1 MCYTGVRLIIERK
14 GESMRFLHTADLHI
28 GKRVNE
34 FSMLED
40 QEYILRQILKTADK
54 EQVEAVLIAGD
65 VYDKQVPS
73 AEAVRLFDWFLTQ
86 LNSRKLPV
94 IVIGGNHDSVERLSF
109 GAQIMEESGV
119 YLTQSYDGKVVPV
132 RLEDEYG
139 PVNLW
144 MLPFLKPA
152 MVKRFFSEQDIVT
165 YQDALETVIG
175 NMELN
180 REERNLLIAHQF
192 VTGAVTGGS
201 EDSVEVFVGGVENVD
216 ASVFAD
222 FDYVALGHI
231 HRAQSAGGE
240 QIRYS
245 GTPLKY
251 SFSEIRHEKS
261 VTIAELKEK
270 GSLTVHQEPLKPLHD
285 MREIRGSYEELVLRE
300 NYQGTDLED
309 YLHVILTDENDIP
322 DVIGRLRSI
331 YPNIMKLDYDNQRT
345 RRNQELMKEE
355 AAVEQSPMELLG
367 QFFLQQNNQEM
378 SPEQTEY
385 ARTLMETIRKEE
397 GVE

>member
-1 MCYTGVRLIIERK
+1 
-14 GESMRFLHTADLHI
+14 MRFLHTADLHI

-367 QFFLQQNNQEM
+367 QFFSQQNNQEM

>member
-1 MCYTGVRLIIERK
+1 MKI
-14 GESMRFLHTADLHI
+14 LHLADLHL

-65 VYDKQVPS
+65 VYDKPVPS

-94 IVIGGNHDSVERLSF
+94 FVIGGNHDSVERLSF

-152 MVKRFFSEQDIVT
+152 MVKRFFPEQDIVT

-367 QFFLQQNNQEM
+367 QFFSQQNNQEM

>member
-1 MCYTGVRLIIERK
+1 M
-14 GESMRFLHTADLHI
+14 
-28 GKRVNE
+28 
-34 FSMLED
+34 
-40 QEYILRQILKTADK
+40 
-54 EQVEAVLIAGD
+54 EAVLIAGD

-132 RLEDEYG
+132 RLEDRYG

-152 MVKRFFSEQDIVT
+152 MVKRFFSEQDIIF

-201 EDSVEVFVGGVENVD
+201 EDSVEVFVGGVEEVGCFC
-216 ASVFAD
+216 VCRF
-222 FDYVALGHI
+222 
-231 HRAQSAGGE
+231 
-240 QIRYS
+240 
-245 GTPLKY
+245 
-251 SFSEIRHEKS
+251 
-261 VTIAELKEK
+261 
-270 GSLTVHQEPLKPLHD
+270 
-285 MREIRGSYEELVLRE
+285 
-300 NYQGTDLED
+300 
-309 YLHVILTDENDIP
+309 
-322 DVIGRLRSI
+322 
-331 YPNIMKLDYDNQRT
+331 
-345 RRNQELMKEE
+345 
-355 AAVEQSPMELLG
+355 
-367 QFFLQQNNQEM
+367 
-378 SPEQTEY
+378 
-385 ARTLMETIRKEE
+385 
-397 GVE
+397 

>member
-1 MCYTGVRLIIERK
+1 
-14 GESMRFLHTADLHI
+14 MRFLHTADLHI

-94 IVIGGNHDSVERLSF
+94 FVIGGNHDSVERLSF

-152 MVKRFFSEQDIVT
+152 MVKRFFPEQDIVT

-175 NMELN
+175 HMELN

-285 MREIRGSYEELVLRE
+285 MREIRSSYEELVLRE

-367 QFFLQQNNQEM
+367 QFFSQQNNQEM

>member
-1 MCYTGVRLIIERK
+1 
-14 GESMRFLHTADLHI
+14 MRFLHTADLHI

-94 IVIGGNHDSVERLSF
+94 FVIGGNHDSVERLSF

-132 RLEDEYG
+132 RLEDGYG

-152 MVKRFFSEQDIVT
+152 MVKRFFPEQEIVT

-270 GSLTVHQEPLKPLHD
+270 GSLTVHQVPLKPLHD

-300 NYQGTDLED
+300 NYQGTNLED

-367 QFFLQQNNQEM
+367 QFFSQQNNQEM

>member
-1 MCYTGVRLIIERK
+1 
-14 GESMRFLHTADLHI
+14 MRFLHTADLHI

-94 IVIGGNHDSVERLSF
+94 FVIGGNHDSVERLSF

-152 MVKRFFSEQDIVT
+152 MVKRFFPEQEIVT

-175 NMELN
+175 HMELN

-345 RRNQELMKEE
+345 RTNQELMKEE

-367 QFFLQQNNQEM
+367 QFFSQQNNQEM

>member
-1 MCYTGVRLIIERK
+1 
-14 GESMRFLHTADLHI
+14 MRFLHTADLHI

-94 IVIGGNHDSVERLSF
+94 FVIGGNHDSVERLSF

-152 MVKRFFSEQDIVT
+152 MVKRFFPEQEIVT

-175 NMELN
+175 HMELN

-240 QIRYS
+240 RIRYS

>member
-1 MCYTGVRLIIERK
+1 
-14 GESMRFLHTADLHI
+14 MRFLHTADLHI

-94 IVIGGNHDSVERLSF
+94 FVIGGNHDSVERLSF

-152 MVKRFFSEQDIVT
+152 MVKRFFPEQDIVT

-367 QFFLQQNNQEM
+367 QFFSQQNNQEM

>member
-1 MCYTGVRLIIERK
+1 
-14 GESMRFLHTADLHI
+14 MRFLHTADLHI

-94 IVIGGNHDSVERLSF
+94 FVIGGNHDSVERLSF

-152 MVKRFFSEQDIVT
+152 MVKRFFPEQEIVT

-175 NMELN
+175 HMELN

-222 FDYVALGHI
+222 FDYMALGHI

-270 GSLTVHQEPLKPLHD
+270 GSMTVHQVPLKPLHD

>member
-1 MCYTGVRLIIERK
+1 
-14 GESMRFLHTADLHI
+14 MRFLHTADLHI

-86 LNSRKLPV
+86 LNSQKLPV
-94 IVIGGNHDSVERLSF
+94 FVIGGNHDSVERLSF

-139 PVNLW
+139 SVNLW

-152 MVKRFFSEQDIVT
+152 MVKRFFPEQDIVT

-175 NMELN
+175 HMELN

>member
-1 MCYTGVRLIIERK
+1 
-14 GESMRFLHTADLHI
+14 MRFLHTADLHI

-65 VYDKQVPS
+65 VYDKPVPS

-94 IVIGGNHDSVERLSF
+94 FVIGGNHDSVERLSF

-152 MVKRFFSEQDIVT
+152 MVKRFFPEQDIVT

-175 NMELN
+175 HMELN

>member
-1 MCYTGVRLIIERK
+1 
-14 GESMRFLHTADLHI
+14 MRFLHTADLHI

-94 IVIGGNHDSVERLSF
+94 FVIGGNHDSVERLSF

-152 MVKRFFSEQDIVT
+152 MVKRFFPEQDIVT

-231 HRAQSAGGE
+231 HRTQSAGGE

-367 QFFLQQNNQEM
+367 QFFSQQNNQEM

>member
-1 MCYTGVRLIIERK
+1 
-14 GESMRFLHTADLHI
+14 MRFLHTADLHI

-54 EQVEAVLIAGD
+54 EQVEVVLIAGD

-94 IVIGGNHDSVERLSF
+94 FVIGGNHDSVERLSF

-152 MVKRFFSEQDIVT
+152 MVKRFFPEQDIVT

-367 QFFLQQNNQEM
+367 QFFSQQNNQEM

>member
-1 MCYTGVRLIIERK
+1 
-14 GESMRFLHTADLHI
+14 MRFLHTADLHI

-54 EQVEAVLIAGD
+54 EQVEAVLIGGD

-94 IVIGGNHDSVERLSF
+94 FVIGGNHDSVERLSF

-132 RLEDEYG
+132 RLEDGYG

-152 MVKRFFSEQDIVT
+152 MVKRFFPEQEIVT

-175 NMELN
+175 HMELN
-180 REERNLLIAHQF
+180 REERNILIAHQF

-367 QFFLQQNNQEM
+367 QFFSQQNNQEM

>member
-1 MCYTGVRLIIERK
+1 
-14 GESMRFLHTADLHI
+14 MRFLHTADLHI

-94 IVIGGNHDSVERLSF
+94 FVIGGNHDSVERLSF

-152 MVKRFFSEQDIVT
+152 MVKRFFPEQDIVT
-165 YQDALETVIG
+165 YQDALETLIG

>member
-1 MCYTGVRLIIERK
+1 
-14 GESMRFLHTADLHI
+14 MRFLHTADLHI

-152 MVKRFFSEQDIVT
+152 MVKRFFPEQDIVT

-216 ASVFAD
+216 DSVFAD

-367 QFFLQQNNQEM
+367 QFFSQQNNQEM

>member
-1 MCYTGVRLIIERK
+1 
-14 GESMRFLHTADLHI
+14 MRFLHTADPHI

-94 IVIGGNHDSVERLSF
+94 FVIGGNHDSVERLSF

-152 MVKRFFSEQDIVT
+152 MVKRFFPEQDIVT

-180 REERNLLIAHQF
+180 REDRNLLIAHQF

-270 GSLTVHQEPLKPLHD
+270 GSLTVHQVPLKPLHD

-300 NYQGTDLED
+300 NYQGTNLED

-367 QFFLQQNNQEM
+367 QFFSQQNNQEM

>member
-1 MCYTGVRLIIERK
+1 
-14 GESMRFLHTADLHI
+14 MRFLHTADLHI

-40 QEYILRQILKTADK
+40 QDYILRQILKTADK

-94 IVIGGNHDSVERLSF
+94 FVIGGNHDSVERLSF

-152 MVKRFFSEQDIVT
+152 MVKRFFPEQEIVT

-175 NMELN
+175 HMELN

-240 QIRYS
+240 RIRYS

>member
-1 MCYTGVRLIIERK
+1 
-14 GESMRFLHTADLHI
+14 MRFLHTADLHI

-94 IVIGGNHDSVERLSF
+94 FVIGGNHDSVERLSF

-152 MVKRFFSEQDIVT
+152 MVKRFFPEQDIVT

-175 NMELN
+175 HMELN

-216 ASVFAD
+216 DSVFAD

-367 QFFLQQNNQEM
+367 QFFSQQNNQEM

>member
-1 MCYTGVRLIIERK
+1 
-14 GESMRFLHTADLHI
+14 MRFLHTADLHI

-94 IVIGGNHDSVERLSF
+94 FVIGGNHDSVERLSF

-152 MVKRFFSEQDIVT
+152 MVKRFFPEQEIVT

-175 NMELN
+175 HMELN

-270 GSLTVHQEPLKPLHD
+270 GSLTVHQVPLKPLHD

-300 NYQGTDLED
+300 NYQGTNLED

-367 QFFLQQNNQEM
+367 QFFSQQNNQEM

>member
-1 MCYTGVRLIIERK
+1 
-14 GESMRFLHTADLHI
+14 MRFLHTADLHI

-152 MVKRFFSEQDIVT
+152 MVKRFFPEQDIVT

-180 REERNLLIAHQF
+180 REDRNLLIAHQF

>member
-1 MCYTGVRLIIERK
+1 
-14 GESMRFLHTADLHI
+14 MRFLHTADLHI

-73 AEAVRLFDWFLTQ
+73 AETVRLFDWFLTQ

-94 IVIGGNHDSVERLSF
+94 FVIGGNHDSVERLSF

-152 MVKRFFSEQDIVT
+152 MVKRFFPEQEIVT

-175 NMELN
+175 HMELN

-270 GSLTVHQEPLKPLHD
+270 GSLTVHQVPLKPLHD

-300 NYQGTDLED
+300 NYQGTNLED

-355 AAVEQSPMELLG
+355 AAVEQSQMELLG
-367 QFFLQQNNQEM
+367 QFFSQQNNQEM

>member
-1 MCYTGVRLIIERK
+1 
-14 GESMRFLHTADLHI
+14 MRFLHTADLHI

-94 IVIGGNHDSVERLSF
+94 FVIGGNHDSVERLSF

-139 PVNLW
+139 SVNLW

-152 MVKRFFSEQDIVT
+152 MVKRFFPEQDIVT
-165 YQDALETVIG
+165 YQDALETLIG

-367 QFFLQQNNQEM
+367 QFFSQQNNQEM

>member
-1 MCYTGVRLIIERK
+1 MKI
-14 GESMRFLHTADLHI
+14 LHLADLHL

-94 IVIGGNHDSVERLSF
+94 FVIGGNHDSVERLSF

-367 QFFLQQNNQEM
+367 QFFSQQNNQEM

>member
-1 MCYTGVRLIIERK
+1 
-14 GESMRFLHTADLHI
+14 MRFLHTADLHI

-94 IVIGGNHDSVERLSF
+94 FAIGGNHDSVERLSF

-152 MVKRFFSEQDIVT
+152 MVKRFFPEQEIVT

-175 NMELN
+175 HMELN

-240 QIRYS
+240 RIRYS

>member
-1 MCYTGVRLIIERK
+1 
-14 GESMRFLHTADLHI
+14 MRFLHTADLHI

>member
-1 MCYTGVRLIIERK
+1 
-14 GESMRFLHTADLHI
+14 MRFLHTADLHI

-94 IVIGGNHDSVERLSF
+94 FVIGGNHDSVERLSF

-132 RLEDEYG
+132 RLEDGYG

-152 MVKRFFSEQDIVT
+152 MVKRFFPEQDIVT
-165 YQDALETVIG
+165 YQDALETLIG

-367 QFFLQQNNQEM
+367 QFFLQQNNQKM

>member
-1 MCYTGVRLIIERK
+1 M
-14 GESMRFLHTADLHI
+14 
-28 GKRVNE
+28 
-34 FSMLED
+34 
-40 QEYILRQILKTADK
+40 
-54 EQVEAVLIAGD
+54 
-65 VYDKQVPS
+65 
-73 AEAVRLFDWFLTQ
+73 
-86 LNSRKLPV
+86 
-94 IVIGGNHDSVERLSF
+94 
-109 GAQIMEESGV
+109 
-119 YLTQSYDGKVVPV
+119 
-132 RLEDEYG
+132 
-139 PVNLW
+139 
-144 MLPFLKPA
+144 
-152 MVKRFFSEQDIVT
+152 
-165 YQDALETVIG
+165 
-175 NMELN
+175 
-180 REERNLLIAHQF
+180 
-192 VTGAVTGGS
+192 
-201 EDSVEVFVGGVENVD
+201 EVFVGGVENVD

-240 QIRYS
+240 RIRYS

-309 YLHVILTDENDIP
+309 YLHVILTDENDIL

>member
-1 MCYTGVRLIIERK
+1 
-14 GESMRFLHTADLHI
+14 MRFLHTADLHI

-94 IVIGGNHDSVERLSF
+94 FVIGGNHDSVERLSF

-240 QIRYS
+240 RIRYS

-367 QFFLQQNNQEM
+367 QFFSQQNNQEM

>member
-1 MCYTGVRLIIERK
+1 
-14 GESMRFLHTADLHI
+14 MRFLHTADLHI

-94 IVIGGNHDSVERLSF
+94 FVIGGNHDSVERLSF

-175 NMELN
+175 HMELN

-240 QIRYS
+240 RIRYS

-367 QFFLQQNNQEM
+367 QFFSQQNNQEM

>member
-1 MCYTGVRLIIERK
+1 
-14 GESMRFLHTADLHI
+14 MRFLHTADLHI

-54 EQVEAVLIAGD
+54 EQVEVVLIAGD

-94 IVIGGNHDSVERLSF
+94 FVIGGNHDSVERLSF

-139 PVNLW
+139 SVNLW

-152 MVKRFFSEQDIVT
+152 MVKRFFPEQDIVT
-165 YQDALETVIG
+165 YQDALETLIG
-175 NMELN
+175 HMELN

-367 QFFLQQNNQEM
+367 QFFSQQNNQEM

>member
-1 MCYTGVRLIIERK
+1 
-14 GESMRFLHTADLHI
+14 MRFLHTADLHI

-94 IVIGGNHDSVERLSF
+94 FVIGGNHDSVERLSF

-152 MVKRFFSEQDIVT
+152 MVKRFFPEQDIVT

-175 NMELN
+175 HMELN

-216 ASVFAD
+216 ASVFVD

>member
-1 MCYTGVRLIIERK
+1 
-14 GESMRFLHTADLHI
+14 MRFLHTADLHI

-94 IVIGGNHDSVERLSF
+94 FVIGGNHDSVERLSF

-152 MVKRFFSEQDIVT
+152 MVKRFFPEQDIVT

-175 NMELN
+175 HMELN

-216 ASVFAD
+216 DSVFAD

-309 YLHVILTDENDIP
+309 YLHVILTDENDVP

-367 QFFLQQNNQEM
+367 QFFSQQNNQEM

>member
-1 MCYTGVRLIIERK
+1 
-14 GESMRFLHTADLHI
+14 MRFLHTADLHI

-73 AEAVRLFDWFLTQ
+73 AEAVRLFGWFLTQ

-94 IVIGGNHDSVERLSF
+94 FVIGGNHDSVERLSF

-152 MVKRFFSEQDIVT
+152 MVKRFFPEQDIVT

-367 QFFLQQNNQEM
+367 QFFSQQNNQEM

>member
-1 MCYTGVRLIIERK
+1 
-14 GESMRFLHTADLHI
+14 MRFLHTADLHI

-216 ASVFAD
+216 DSVFAD

-367 QFFLQQNNQEM
+367 QFFSQQNNQEM

>member
-1 MCYTGVRLIIERK
+1 
-14 GESMRFLHTADLHI
+14 MRFLHTADLHI

-73 AEAVRLFDWFLTQ
+73 AETVRLFDWFLTQ

-94 IVIGGNHDSVERLSF
+94 FVIGGNHDSVERLSF

-152 MVKRFFSEQDIVT
+152 MVKRFFPEQEIVT

-245 GTPLKY
+245 GTRLKY

-270 GSLTVHQEPLKPLHD
+270 GSLTVHQVPLKPLHD

-300 NYQGTDLED
+300 NYQGTNLED

-367 QFFLQQNNQEM
+367 QFFSQQNNQEM

>member
-1 MCYTGVRLIIERK
+1 
-14 GESMRFLHTADLHI
+14 MRFLHTADLHI

-94 IVIGGNHDSVERLSF
+94 FVIGGNHDSVERLSF

-152 MVKRFFSEQDIVT
+152 MVKRFFPEQEIVT

-175 NMELN
+175 HMELN

>member
-1 MCYTGVRLIIERK
+1 
-14 GESMRFLHTADLHI
+14 MRFLHTVDLHI

-94 IVIGGNHDSVERLSF
+94 FVIGGNHDSVERLSF

-152 MVKRFFSEQDIVT
+152 MVKRFFPEQDIVT